1 MLWAE
6 GPLTIRE
13 AHEGFG
19 AYGKPV
25 SYPTMQT
32 RLNRLAEKGLVS
44 RSEDRP
50 ARYRAAVSRDQVTVG
65 HLRELV
71 AKISRRRRRPARRPA
86 AQRADVDRRADRP
99 AQGAAGGGPAEVTG
113 HNDPNGGSHD
123 SRLGVDRRRAVACLG
138 SACRSRPWWSRRA
151 SACCVSRAPR
161 AEQWAWLFVLAQGV
175 ILVPGGHPGPLGILG
190 ARDGAAS
197 ATDPP

>member
-1 MLWAE
+1 MGRRAIRVAAGEMAILGMLWTE

-13 AHEGFG
+13 AHEEFA

-32 RLNRLAEKGLVS
+32 RLNRLAEKGLVI

-71 AKISRRRRRPARRPA
+71 AKIGRGDVVPLVARLLSE
-86 AQRADVDRRADRP
+86 Q
-99 AQGAAGGGPAEVTG
+99 T
-113 HNDPNGGSHD
+113 
-123 SRLGVDRRRAVACLG
+123 LT
-138 SACRSRPWWSRRA
+138 
-151 SACCVSRAPR
+151 
-161 AEQWAWLFVLAQGV
+161 AEQIARLKELLAQAQQRSEA
-175 ILVPGGHPGPLGILG
+175 
-190 ARDGAAS
+190 ARNQRRK
-197 ATDPP
+197 P

>member
-1 MLWAE
+1 MGRPAIRVAAGEMEILGMLWAE

-32 RLNRLAEKGLVS
+32 RLNRLAEKGLVV
-44 RSEDRP
+44 RSEARP

-71 AKISRRRRRPARRPA
+71 AKISGGDVVPLVAGLLSERTLSDEQIDRITELLEQARRKSEA
-86 AQRADVDRRADRP
+86 ARTQRRK
-99 AQGAAGGGPAEVTG
+99 
-113 HNDPNGGSHD
+113 S
-123 SRLGVDRRRAVACLG
+123 
-138 SACRSRPWWSRRA
+138 
-151 SACCVSRAPR
+151 
-161 AEQWAWLFVLAQGV
+161 
-175 ILVPGGHPGPLGILG
+175 
-190 ARDGAAS
+190 
-197 ATDPP
+197 

>member
-1 MLWAE
+1 MGRPAIRVAAGEMEILGMLWAE

-32 RLNRLAEKGLVS
+32 RLNRLAEKGLVV
-44 RSEDRP
+44 RSEARP

-71 AKISRRRRRPARRPA
+71 AKIGGGDVVPLVAGLLSERTLSDEQIDRITELLEQARRKSEA
-86 AQRADVDRRADRP
+86 ARTQRRK
-99 AQGAAGGGPAEVTG
+99 
-113 HNDPNGGSHD
+113 S
-123 SRLGVDRRRAVACLG
+123 
-138 SACRSRPWWSRRA
+138 
-151 SACCVSRAPR
+151 
-161 AEQWAWLFVLAQGV
+161 
-175 ILVPGGHPGPLGILG
+175 
-190 ARDGAAS
+190 
-197 ATDPP
+197 